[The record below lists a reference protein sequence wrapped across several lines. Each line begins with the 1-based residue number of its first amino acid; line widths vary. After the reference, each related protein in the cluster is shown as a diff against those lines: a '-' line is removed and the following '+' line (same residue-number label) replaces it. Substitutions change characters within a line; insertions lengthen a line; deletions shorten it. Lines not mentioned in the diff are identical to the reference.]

1 MEDKHEDSEGYKED
15 RDCDEKELVS
25 RSEREEG
32 DEGVREER
40 SRVAPLSSRIVQ
52 E

>member
-32 DEGVREER
+32 DEGVREDCPSEV
-40 SRVAPLSSRIVQ
+40 SLSLRFMQ